1 MLACSTPGGSGGS
14 RPHCGTARGG
24 GGVPGARHPDDLGK
38 RLGADDLGRFEF
50 MSDTAWSTLD
60 PIFEALAE
68 RPEASSLTITIHAF
82 DEGWNFAF
90 IGSIRGGHYLG
101 QAVEAIDALY
111 QGVYQR
117 VDEVVVA

>member
-1 MLACSTPGGSGGS
+1 MTWVGSNSCPTRRGRHSTRSS
-14 RPHCGTARGG
+14 RRSPNG
-24 GGVPGARHPDDLGK
+24 LN
-38 RLGADDLGRFEF
+38 
-50 MSDTAWSTLD
+50 
-60 PIFEALAE
+60 
-68 RPEASSLTITIHAF
+68 ASSLTITIHAF